1 MNSRQLLFVLTL
13 LLITYQAGPSAH
25 AQGRTSATTLFTA
38 PVTVSGGIEDVAAA
52 DGGVNAEPSISI
64 SPIRPE
70 LMRTN
75 QRSGFRLTYSPEVQ
89 FVRSGGR
96 NLTFWNHAV
105 DFALTHTLGR
115 RTKFDAGHSYLRS
128 SDPARLFA
136 DNLFV
141 LPRNNFR
148 ENATAISVNHSFT
161 RTTTLGLRFD
171 NTITR
176 ITARDLPDLTFLSQ
190 YGVVGSVSLSRQLDE
205 RQKLTGT
212 YSLLKFSPYRF
223 TTLDDATNFL
233 SSLPSVR
240 AGLSRYAV
248 TLAMSSAAASSGP
261 AGVAGGN
268 IIGGGSSRFGDPD
281 ISEVPGPL
289 VGFTPQPR
297 NTVSPSGDTAL
308 LGDPFHSAA
317 LSYSFTRARNL
328 TFAVTGG
335 VMADDNASYI
345 VGVHAERRY
354 DRFWISGMIQHYI
367 SNYGSMPIEGIPPDP
382 AFAPRPTAGRSTFSA
397 GTFVV
402 GANLT
407 RNTEVEIFTTIAE
420 SKANFV
426 DHHVRSVIARGRLN
440 HWFNDRVG
448 IFATADN
455 FSEDRMET
463 GGGLSDRQRFFA
475 GLQFRLGRVLR
486 RTRGEE

>member
-1 MNSRQLLFVLTL
+1 MNSRRLSFLLAL
-13 LLITYQAGPSAH
+13 LLMNHEMGPSGV
-25 AQGRTSATTLFTA
+25 AQGRTSTTSLFTA
-38 PVTVSGGIEDVAAA
+38 PVTVSGGVEDVAGPN
-52 DGGVNAEPSISI
+52 GGVVAEPSLLIA
-64 SPIRPE
+64 PIRPE

-75 QRSGFRLTYSPEVQ
+75 QRSGFRLTYAPEVQ

-115 RTKFDAGHSYLRS
+115 NTKLDAGHSFLRS

-141 LPRNNFR
+141 LPRNDFR
-148 ENATAISVNHSFT
+148 ENSTAVSVNHGFT
-161 RTTTLGLRFD
+161 RTTSLGLRFD

-176 ITARDLPDLTFLSQ
+176 ITARDLPDGTYLNQ
-190 YGVVGSVSLSRQLDE
+190 YGVVGTASLSRQLSE
-205 RQKLTGT
+205 RQKFTGT

-223 TTLDDATNFL
+223 STLDDATTFL

-240 AGLSRYAV
+240 AGLSRFAV
-248 TLAMSSAAASSGP
+248 TLAMSSAAASASP
-261 AGVAGGN
+261 AGIAGGN
-268 IIGGGSSRFGDPD
+268 IVGGGSSRFGDPD
-281 ISEVPGPL
+281 ISEVPGPF

-308 LGDPFHSAA
+308 LGDPFHSAS
-317 LSYSFTRARNL
+317 LSYSYTRARDL
-328 TFAVTGG
+328 TIALTGG

-345 VGVHAERRY
+345 LGVHAERRY
-354 DRFWISGMIQHYI
+354 DRFWISGTVQHFI
-367 SNYGSMPIEGIPPDP
+367 SNYGAFPVEGVPPAPTFD
-382 AFAPRPTAGRSTFSA
+382 PRPSAARSTFSA

-402 GANLT
+402 GANLA
-407 RNTEVEIFTTIAE
+407 RNTEVEIFATLAE

-455 FSEDRMET
+455 FSEDRKET
-463 GGGLSDRQRFFA
+463 GGAFSDRQRFFA
-475 GLQFRLGRVLR
+475 GVQFRLGQVIR
-486 RTRGEE
+486 RTRGEQ